1 MKEDPF
7 PIILNIFSQ
16 ILEVFNF
23 DTIGIYSFFIIFF
36 LIVILLIFSAF
47 ISGAEVSYFS
57 LTMSDLEVLQDHKK
71 KNKLILK
78 LLKFP
83 KSLLASILIAN
94 NFINVAIVILSAYLT
109 KESINLPEDS
119 FLEFIFQVIV
129 ITSLL
134 VLFGEITPKVYANQ
148 NAVKVFA

>member
-7 PIILNIFSQ
+7 PIILNIFPQ
-16 ILEVFNF
+16 ILEVVNS
-23 DTIGIYSFFIIFF
+23 DTIDIYSFFIIFF

-83 KSLLASILIAN
+83 NSLLASILIAN

-109 KESINLPEDS
+109 KAGGYWR
-119 FLEFIFQVIV
+119 VR
-129 ITSLL
+129 L
-134 VLFGEITPKVYANQ
+134 V
-148 NAVKVFA
+148 